1 MRFLGMGNPEDED
14 LPYLGSEADA
24 GPEDETAV
32 FEPAMMQ
39 RHQRDVPCFVVVGG
53 ESSVGRIIKLSAT
66 MIVGRAGDAD
76 IQLIEEGVSRRHAA
90 VTVLPTGRVFVRDLG
105 STNGIYYNDERVHE
119 ALVSPGERVSIG
131 GGVLMLVLMNDA
143 LDAAWQGMSRL
154 ERERDE
160 LAELERLKR
169 EFVATVSHELRTPLA
184 LLLGPLETLLDRP
197 DLPAWAREHLA
208 RGYRNAGR
216 LSVLVDD
223 LLDLSKLEAKR
234 LEAFCEPVDVTETLE
249 AMVQDAAPTAEAR
262 GLTLEAHAAEG
273 SVASVD
279 PVLFDKVVLNLLTNA
294 IKFTPPGGWVTLVAH
309 REEDHV
315 VIEVRDTGVGIPVEA
330 QPLLFERFRQ
340 IDGSH
345 TRRHE
350 GTGLGLSLVKELTEL
365 MNGTVALESSPDEG
379 STFIL
384 RFAAS
389 DEPPRHRA
397 RAREGSLV
405 RDLAWHF
412 DPQPR
417 GLEHDTDQPPPPQDP
432 RRPYVVVAEDNADM
446 REHVRELLAKEYNVI
461 AVADG
466 RTALAAIQM
475 HRPAAVVSDVMMPD
489 FDGLDLVRAVRS
501 DPALTRTPIIL
512 LTARG
517 GSRYAA
523 DALDLG
529 ADDYIAKPFG
539 ADELRAR
546 LRTQIRLRA
555 AEATLATQLDELQ
568 EARKLLIELYAT
580 S

>member
-1 MRFLGMGNPEDED
+1 MGEPEEDD
-14 LPYLGSEADA
+14 LPYLGDDADPR
-24 GPEDETAV
+24 PEDETGV
-32 FEPAMMQ
+32 FAPDMVHKEQ
-39 RHQRDVPCFVVVGG
+39 RQVPCFVVVGG
-53 ESSVGRIIKLSAT
+53 ETSVGSIIKLSAT
-66 MIVGRAGDAD
+66 MILGRSTEAD
-76 IQLIEEGVSRRHAA
+76 IPLLEEGVSRRHAA
-90 VTVLPTGRVFVRDLG
+90 VTALPTGRVFVRDLD
-105 STNGIYYNDERVHE
+105 SRNGIYFNGERVHE
-119 ALVSPGERVSIG
+119 ALVSPGDRVAIG
-131 GGVLMLVLMNDA
+131 GAVLMLVPMNDA

-184 LLLGPLETLLDRP
+184 LVLGPLENVLDRP
-197 DLPAWAREHLA
+197 DLPAWLREPLM

-234 LEAFCEPVDVTETLE
+234 LEAFCEPIDVTETLE

-262 GLTLEAHAAEG
+262 GLALEVHAMEGLVAH
-273 SVASVD
+273 VD
-279 PVLFDKVVLNLLTNA
+279 PVLFDKVLLNLLTNA
-294 IKFTPPGGWVTLVAH
+294 LKFTPPGGWVTLVAQ
-309 REEDHV
+309 REHDE
-315 VIEVRDTGVGIPVEA
+315 VIVEVRDTGVGIPEEA

-365 MNGTVALESSPDEG
+365 MNGSVAIESSPEEG
-379 STFIL
+379 STFIV
-384 RFAAS
+384 RFPAS
-389 DEPPRHRA
+389 DEAPRHRA

-417 GLEHDTDQPPPPQDP
+417 GDQHDTEQPPPPEEDP

-446 REHVRELLAKEYNVI
+446 RSHLRELLAAEYNVI
-461 AVADG
+461 AVPDG
-466 RTALAAIQM
+466 RAALAAIQR

-489 FDGLDLVRAVRS
+489 MDGLDLVRAVRG
-501 DPALTRTPIIL
+501 DPVLARTPVIL

-529 ADDYIAKPFG
+529 ADDYVAKPFG
-539 ADELRAR
+539 ADELLAR
-546 LRTQIRLRA
+546 LRTQLRLRK
-555 AEATLATQLDELQ
+555 AEATLAVQLDELQ

-580 S
+580 GH